1 MNRLWILG
9 APDPEMQA
17 IETLLRECG
26 ERVAYALDERG
37 ERVHA
42 GNAYADGCT
51 WYSPEQPDPTAP
63 GAVAGED
70 YTLYCVEC
78 APTARDRVRID
89 HHRPGDPGYGRPP
102 SEFMPASSLGQV
114 DRKSVV

>member
-1 MNRLWILG
+1 
-9 APDPEMQA
+9 
-17 IETLLRECG
+17 
-26 ERVAYALDERG
+26 ERG

-42 GNAYADGCT
+42 GNAYADRCT

-63 GAVAGED
+63 GDVAGED

-78 APTARDRVRID
+78 APTARDRVQID

-102 SEFMPASSLGQV
+102 AEFLPASSLGQV
-114 DRKSVV
+114 IAELARLGLLPWERVGLMSYEDPEGCERGSLLPWYPH